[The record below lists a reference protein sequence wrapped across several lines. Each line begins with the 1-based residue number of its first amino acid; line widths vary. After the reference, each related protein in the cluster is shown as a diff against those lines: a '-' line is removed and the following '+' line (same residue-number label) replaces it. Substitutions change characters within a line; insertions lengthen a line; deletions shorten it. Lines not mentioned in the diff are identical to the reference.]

1 MHNTRQTRRKTRKG
15 RLGDNKM
22 KIKKLPSGNYN
33 ARVEIPTADGKR
45 RWKSITAPDRATVRK
60 LASEYEQKAKHG
72 APTTLSEALTR
83 YLSAKKAVLSPYT
96 IKGYQNIIEKV
107 NAANLGDIYADM
119 SRPDAQKIVT
129 AFAGLSQKTIRN
141 RMGLISAA
149 VRFAGYNMPPVT
161 YPQKKKAETHIP
173 TEDEMQK
180 VMEAAAGTELEIPI
194 ALGMMGLRR
203 GEICA
208 LKLSDIDD
216 TTVHIHAAAVDIGG
230 KITVKSPKTYDSDR
244 YVTIPD
250 ALAYKIR
257 KQGYVTKL
265 TPEELSYHFISFL
278 KKQDVQHFRFHDLRH
293 FFASYCHN
301 VLKLSDAQIQR
312 LGGWKTDHVM
322 KRVYIDSMRDD
333 DAANSAAAGIASFL
347 R

>member
-1 MHNTRQTRRKTRKG
+1 
-15 RLGDNKM
+15 M

-33 ARVEIPTADGKR
+33 ARVEIPAADGKR

-72 APTTLSEALTR
+72 APLTLSEALTR
-83 YLSAKKAVLSPYT
+83 YLNAKKAVLSPYT
-96 IKGYQNIIEKV
+96 VKGYQNIIDKIEGTS
-107 NAANLGDIYADM
+107 LGEICADM
-119 SRPDAQKIVT
+119 SRPDAQKIMT
-129 AFAGLSQKTIRN
+129 TFSESKLSQKTIKN

-161 YPQKKKAETHIP
+161 YPQKKKVETHIP
-173 TEDEMQK
+173 TEAEMQS
-180 VMEAAAGTELEIPI
+180 VMAAAAGTDLEIPI

-208 LKLSDIDD
+208 LQLSDLDGN
-216 TTVHIHAAAVDIGG
+216 TLHVHASAVDIAG
-230 KITVKSPKTYDSDR
+230 KVTVKAPKTYDSDR
-244 YVTIPD
+244 YVQIPEPI
-250 ALAYKIR
+250 AQKIQE
-257 KQGYVTKL
+257 QGYVTKL
-265 TPEELSYHFISFL
+265 TPEQLSYHFISFL

-301 VLKLSDAQIQR
+301 VLKMSDAQIQR

-333 DAANSAAAGIASFL
+333 QAAKDAAAGMASFL
-347 R
+347 Q